1 MVRTSEYPARPG
13 KTAFQEFK
21 DWGNEN
27 PEFSLLLPSEWT
39 RDTCVTETKSLL
51 HKYSTILQSVPRSRT
66 GMKLTNHLRLLYFI
80 YKSDIYHNDLN
91 EEIYSKIENLL
102 TRVMNKD
109 DEAYDKIVKLGT
121 GGVDRIYDLYYE
133 IYNY

>member
-1 MVRTSEYPARPG
+1 
-13 KTAFQEFK
+13 
-21 DWGNEN
+21 
-27 PEFSLLLPSEWT
+27 
-39 RDTCVTETKSLL
+39 
-51 HKYSTILQSVPRSRT
+51 
-66 GMKLTNHLRLLYFI
+66 MKLTNHLRLLYFI

-109 DEAYDKIVKLGT
+109 SEEYDKIVKLGT